1 MRLKGKNAVITG
13 AGKGMGR
20 DISLRFAK
28 EGADLALVGRQKDP
42 LKHLADEIH
51 HLGRRTL
58 VIPTDISSEA
68 AVASLVRKAS
78 SFFEERIDI
87 LVLAAGI
94 TGPLETPVWEL
105 GVNDFDEIL
114 AVNLG
119 GMFLPIKHV
128 LPYMIK
134 QCGGKIV
141 TIGGVAGV
149 RGYRMRT
156 GYSASKWGVRGLV
169 RTVALEVG
177 AHNINI
183 NNICPG
189 LTATPRMQKLL
200 SGKAAARGWSEEEI
214 YQEYVQEMSLGR
226 INQPQDIADAA
237 LFLAS
242 DESRNITGQ
251 DLIVDGGWKL

>member
-1 MRLKGKNAVITG
+1 MRLKGKNAVVTG
-13 AGKGMGR
+13 AGQGMGR
-20 DISLRFAK
+20 DISLCFAV
-28 EGADLALVGRQKDP
+28 EGADLVLAGRRREPLESLV
-42 LKHLADEIH
+42 DEVQS
-51 HLGRRTL
+51 LGRRAL
-58 VIPTDISSEA
+58 AVPTDVSEEGAVENLISEA
-68 AVASLVRKAS
+68 ET
-78 SFFEERIDI
+78 FFDDRIDI
-87 LVLAAGI
+87 LMLAAGI

-105 GVNDFDEIL
+105 AVDDFEEIL
-114 AVNLG
+114 AVNLR

-128 LPYMIK
+128 LPHMIK
-134 QCGGKIV
+134 RRSGKIV
-141 TIGGVAGV
+141 TIGGVAGI

-177 AHNINI
+177 PYHINV

-189 LTATPRMQKLL
+189 LTETPRMQKLL
-200 SGKAAARGWSEEEI
+200 AGKAAARGWSEKEI

-226 INQPQDIADAA
+226 INQPQDMADAA

-242 DESRNITGQ
+242 DESRNVTGQ